1 MLFQRLALV
10 ALTALTLAC
19 GGDDRPV
26 LKVGTEGTSFQREA
40 VVSAGLSANVAFVP
54 YNTWNRGSATAFI
67 PACGAHPTVTIERYT
82 GGKWES
88 YAGTFCIDVM
98 IETPIELRAGAS
110 RTDSVAIG
118 EAGHFRIRLP
128 YGENASAGSRF
139 ETFSRDFDVQ

>member
-1 MLFQRLALV
+1 MLIKRLTVV
-10 ALTALTLAC
+10 ALTALAVAC
-19 GGDDRPV
+19 GGDDRPL
-26 LKVGTEGTSFQREA
+26 LKVGTEGTSFQRQL
-40 VVSAGLSANVAFVP
+40 VPTTSVSPVAFVP

-67 PACGAHPTVTIERYT
+67 PACGAHPTVTIERYA

-128 YGENASAGSRF
+128 YGESASTGSRF
-139 ETFSRDFDVQ
+139 VTLSRDFDVQ